1 MNQPSMRLTSSARAV
16 CLIIGA
22 LMACQFFS
30 CRFSSPAGKKK
41 NLFEGTNAQDA
52 SERIRQKT
60 GADSVK
66 VSHIEIRQ
74 DRLTIA
80 IQDPNK
86 PKNLDEYTYSNGA
99 VTGPKP
105 VETLVVGEQEFTAD
119 KKRLFDLGDINF
131 GVIPE
136 VCRKAAERAQIEDG
150 KVELISIDWNSAQ
163 LTRSAEE
170 QKRFKAEMDKL
181 YQAEFDRGGDPFA
194 VKKRELN
201 DLAIT
206 WRIWVKGPRITK
218 DFYADAHGN
227 LANDPFQTG
236 RGQVP

>member
-1 MNQPSMRLTSSARAV
+1 MNQPCVRNPCAARGL
-16 CLIIGA
+16 CLLLGA
-22 LMACQFFS
+22 LLACQLSS
-30 CRFSSPAGKKK
+30 CKFSSLAGKKI
-41 NLFEGTNAQDA
+41 NIFEGANAQEA
-52 SERIRQKT
+52 AATIRQKLKL
-60 GADSVK
+60 DSVK

-105 VETLVVGEQEFTAD
+105 VETLVVGTQEFTAD
-119 KKRLFDLGDINF
+119 KKRLFDLGDIDF
-131 GVIPE
+131 AAIPE
-136 VCRKAAERAQIEDG
+136 LCRKAAERAQIEDG
-150 KVELISIDWNSAQ
+150 KVELISIHWNSAQ
-163 LTRSAEE
+163 LTRGAEE
-170 QKRFKAEMDKL
+170 QERFKAEMDKL

-194 VKKRELN
+194 VKRREFN

-206 WRIWVKGPRITK
+206 WRIWVKGPRMTK

-227 LANDPFQTG
+227 LASDPFQTG